1 MDNIF
6 VTSDPHYGHANIIR
20 YCNRP
25 FINVE
30 EMDYSL
36 INNWNSVVDDNDT
49 VIVNGDFM
57 FYKNDTGIFNRL
69 KGKKILVKGNHDKKA
84 VFSLGWESMHDIYD
98 FSYLGKHFVMCH
110 YPIAQWNNRG
120 HGSLHLY
127 GHIHDEQNAKVEVI
141 PNRYN
146 ICVEMTN
153 YFPVNLE
160 TYLGV

>member
-1 MDNIF
+1 MNNIF

-30 EMDYSL
+30 EMNYSL

-110 YPIAQWNNRG
+110 YPLYEWNNRG

-127 GHIHDEQNAKVEVI
+127 GHIHDKFIDIHNAI
-141 PNRYN
+141 N
-146 ICVEMTN
+146 ICVEHTN
-153 YFPVNLE
+153 YKPVNLE
-160 TYLGV
+160 NFI